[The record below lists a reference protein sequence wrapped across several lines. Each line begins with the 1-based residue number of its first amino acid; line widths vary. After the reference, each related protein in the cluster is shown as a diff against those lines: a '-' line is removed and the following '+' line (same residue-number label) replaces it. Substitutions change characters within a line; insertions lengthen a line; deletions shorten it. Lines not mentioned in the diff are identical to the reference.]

1 MGDLLSELFL
11 GITPLGE
18 RHPTC
23 APNAAQV
30 AFTNMRTSAR
40 RRGETGVRSV
50 SFLLNCFCFAARTS
64 VVRLSRAMLR
74 RSRGQV
80 EVRLEA
86 LMFS

>member
-1 MGDLLSELFL
+1 LFL

-50 SFLLNCFCFAARTS
+50 SFLLNCFRFAARTL
-64 VVRLSRAMLR
+64 VIRRSRAMLR
-74 RSRGQV
+74 QSMGRADV
-80 EVRLEA
+80 KFKA
-86 LMFS
+86 LMVN